1 MQMVK
6 YGRIAVSAIAALA
19 LTGAA
24 AASATAAEQAPLGS
38 TARAAAIRDTN
49 VSVSQFTATVGT
61 AVIRNQEALQRFKA
75 WMVAQPGFARS
86 GYVWAIDNLAHK
98 STIVLWHGPRTPL
111 LAQIIQEGARRGIR
125 VTVQQRKYS
134 LQQLNA
140 ASDAIWKQAREGK
153 WAGFKISTITDITAV
168 ENGITVQGAYTAVP
182 AARRAPQVRSL
193 FTTVA
198 GVPVHVVSGYP
209 AAAAVAAAGRDADT
223 APFNSGG
230 YMAGYYTL
238 SKCSSGFAIWMNG
251 RSYTTTARHC
261 NSANNGTNDYV
272 DRNDLFDPSPPPT
285 SRWYG
290 NTVAIS
296 PWVPPD
302 AGGARILGNTGFS
315 WMFNHGYN
323 STTQSTVV
331 ALVDP
336 NMQDLVCTEGGNSG
350 EHCNVK
356 VTAQTSWSDDWGPI
370 TVDKGVQQTSGKI
383 AAIQGDSGGPVMTIA
398 GTNTVNAAGMI
409 QAVIQTW
416 QGAQCGAVY
425 DAGTNWCSP
434 TVYFE
439 TFSNVLN
446 SFSSLGPILDTGGQ
460 H

>member
-6 YGRIAVSAIAALA
+6 YGRIVVSAIAALA

-24 AASATAAEQAPLGS
+24 TASATASEQAPLGP
-38 TARAAAIRDTN
+38 AAKAAAIRGTN
-49 VSVSQFTATVGT
+49 ISVSHFTATAGT

-75 WMVAQPGFARS
+75 WMVAQPGFAKS
-86 GYVWAIDNLAHK
+86 GYVWAIDDLAHK
-98 STIVLWHGPRTPL
+98 STVVLWHGPRTPL
-111 LAQIIQEGARRGIR
+111 LARILREGARRGIG

-153 WAGFKISTITDITAV
+153 WAGFRISTIIEVTAV
-168 ENGITVQGAYTAVP
+168 ENGITVEGAYTAVP

-193 FTTVA
+193 STTVA
-198 GVPVHVVSGYP
+198 GVPVHVAPGYP
-209 AAAAVAAAGRDADT
+209 AAVAAAGRDADT

-230 YMAGYYTL
+230 YMAGYYSL

-261 NSANNGTNDYV
+261 DSAHNGTNDYV

-296 PWVPPD
+296 PWVGQD

-336 NMQDLVCTEGGNSG
+336 NMYDLVCTEGGNSG

-356 VTAQTSWSDDWGPI
+356 VTGQGSWSDNWGPI
-370 TVDKGVQQTSGKI
+370 PVDIGVQQTAGKI

-398 GTNTVNAAGMI
+398 GSNTVNAAGMI
-409 QAVIQTW
+409 QEVDETW

-425 DAGTNWCSP
+425 DAGNNWCSP
-434 TVYFE
+434 RMAFE

>member
-6 YGRIAVSAIAALA
+6 YGRIAISAIGALA
-19 LTGAA
+19 LAGAA
-24 AASATAAEQAPLGS
+24 VAPAAAGEQAPLRPS
-38 TARAAAIRDTN
+38 AKAAAIRDTS
-49 VSVSQFTATVGT
+49 VSVSQFTATAGT

-86 GYVWAIDNLAHK
+86 GYVWAIDDLAHK

-111 LAQIIQEGARRGIR
+111 LARIIREGTRRGIP

-140 ASDAIWKQAREGK
+140 ASDAIWKQAREGE
-153 WAGFKISTITDITAV
+153 WAGFKISTITEVTAV

-193 FTTVA
+193 STTVA
-198 GVPVHVVSGYP
+198 GVPVHVAPGYP
-209 AAAAVAAAGRDADT
+209 AVVAAAGRDADT

-230 YMAGYYTL
+230 YMDGYYSGST
-238 SKCSSGFAIWMNG
+238 CSSGFAIWMNG

-261 NSANNGTNDYV
+261 DSAHNGTNDYV
-272 DRNDLFDPSPPPT
+272 DRNDFTDPSPPPT

-296 PWVPPD
+296 PWVGQNT
-302 AGGARILGNTGFS
+302 GGARILGNNGFS

-331 ALVDP
+331 AQVDP
-336 NMQDLVCTEGGNSG
+336 NMYDLVCTEGGNSG

-356 VTAQTSWSDDWGPI
+356 VTGQTTWSDNWGPI
-370 TVDKGVQQTSGKI
+370 LVDIGVQQTSGKI

-398 GTNTVNAAGMI
+398 GSNTVNGGGMI
-409 QAVIQTW
+409 QAVNKTW
-416 QGAQCGAVY
+416 QGSACGAVY

-439 TFSNVLN
+439 PFSNVLN
-446 SFSSLGPILDTGGQ
+446 SFFSLGPILDTGGQ